1 MTILGYPKSVI
12 LGLTRISR
20 GLGLHLFDPN
30 IKSKKVVFDTLRGQ
44 NPGPGPGPE
53 TLFDPLLTGLARMAT
68 CGSVCVIMY
77 PDWALIYGVL
87 TTYGGTC
94 PEGQKGVKK
103 GSFLAILGYPK
114 RWVVSSGPTFN

>member
-1 MTILGYPKSVI
+1 MMVRRVKKGVPKVTILGYPKSVI

-68 CGSVCVIMY
+68 CGWVCVIMY
-77 PDWALIYGVL
+77 PD
-87 TTYGGTC
+87 
-94 PEGQKGVKK
+94 
-103 GSFLAILGYPK
+103 
-114 RWVVSSGPTFN
+114 